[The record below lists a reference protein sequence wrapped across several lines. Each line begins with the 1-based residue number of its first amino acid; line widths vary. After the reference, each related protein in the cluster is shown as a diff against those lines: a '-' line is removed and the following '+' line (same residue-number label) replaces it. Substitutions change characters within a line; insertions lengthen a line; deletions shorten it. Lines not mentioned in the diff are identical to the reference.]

1 MHNSR
6 LFGLL
11 ATALLRHIRKCLD
24 DETAKTVAS
33 SMVGARLDYCNAIY
47 GTSLTN
53 INKFQ
58 RIQNSLARVV
68 TGARRYDHITPVLA
82 DLHWLKI
89 QDRITFKIAIVTFKA
104 VTTNKP
110 AYLAEFISFH
120 TPIRTLRSNNGNRLR
135 TSNVRTAFGSCAFSL
150 AASSICRIIYIT
162 RTCCTTSPTD
172 TLTTNCSLWSLTYEH
187 VVQQFLPNP
196 NILSRCWALVLL
208 LTNMLASM
216 LL

>member
-1 MHNSR
+1 
-6 LFGLL
+6 
-11 ATALLRHIRKCLD
+11 
-24 DETAKTVAS
+24 
-33 SMVGARLDYCNAIY
+33 MVGARLDYCNAIY

-187 VVQQFLPNP
+187 VVQQFLQHPEHVKMLGSGLATNKHDYYY
-196 NILSRCWALVLL
+196 LL
-208 LTNMLASM
+208 WNSYNMYKSKHRATKQRLQK
-216 LL
+216 